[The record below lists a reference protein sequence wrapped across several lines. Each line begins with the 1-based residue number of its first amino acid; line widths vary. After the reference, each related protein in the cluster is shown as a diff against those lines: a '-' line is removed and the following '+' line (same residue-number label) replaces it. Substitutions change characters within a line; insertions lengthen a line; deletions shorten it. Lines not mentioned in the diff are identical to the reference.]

1 MNQARG
7 RASGRRGN
15 FSNPEYFC
23 PSRGDPGVSGEGRG
37 PGRCWRGFHQRG
49 PSAAPSRPGP
59 CSQEEPGGLRFPTKG
74 LRCLPGPR
82 PEGGL
87 CVRARGERTELLL
100 MISSRN
106 RVNSGSVELGL
117 RRNYLSSNY
126 SKMKGNLVYKL
137 QFLSTTGSRN
147 ESGINSFLL
156 IVTE

>member
-1 MNQARG
+1 
-7 RASGRRGN
+7 
-15 FSNPEYFC
+15 
-23 PSRGDPGVSGEGRG
+23 
-37 PGRCWRGFHQRG
+37 
-49 PSAAPSRPGP
+49 
-59 CSQEEPGGLRFPTKG
+59 
-74 LRCLPGPR
+74 
-82 PEGGL
+82 
-87 CVRARGERTELLL
+87 